1 MGDASV
7 MPSLTSVTIYTRRIP
22 EMVEFYS
29 RHFGYTAFQR
39 PGDRIVELRPPGA
52 GAVIRLHLAA
62 KSQKMG
68 QVLVKL
74 NFDVDDVVAFARA
87 AKKRGLEFGPLHDG
101 MGYAYANAKDP
112 SGNSISISGRAAAAA
127 RSEGFD
133 VPYAP

>member
-1 MGDASV
+1 MLT
-7 MPSLTSVTIYTRRIP
+7 PLTSITIYTRHIP

-52 GAVIRLHLAA
+52 GAAIRLHLAGKA
-62 KSQKMG
+62 QKMG

-74 NFDVDDVVAFARA
+74 NFDVDDVEAFARA

-101 MGYAYANAKDP
+101 VGYVFANAKDP
-112 SGNSISISGRAAAAA
+112 SGNSISISGRASAAS
-127 RSEGFD
+127 RSAEFD
-133 VPYAP
+133 VPYAPEP

>member
-1 MGDASV
+1 MLT
-7 MPSLTSVTIYTRRIP
+7 PLTSITIYTRHIP

-39 PGDRIVELRPPGA
+39 PGDRIIELRPPGVGTA
-52 GAVIRLHLAA
+52 IRLHPAGKA
-62 KSQKMG
+62 QKMG

-74 NFDVDDVVAFARA
+74 NFEVDDVAAFARA

-101 MGYAYANAKDP
+101 MGYVFANAKDP

-127 RSEGFD
+127 GATEFD
-133 VPYAP
+133 VPYAPER